1 MQITHLHRWDV
12 TPAEAI
18 EIQNELRARVAT
30 TPIPGAPLL
39 VAGVDVG
46 VNDDRARAAVVVLR
60 YPELT
65 LVETSVVEMAV
76 TFPYVPGLLAFRECP
91 VVLCAFEKLT
101 SVPDLVIVDGQGL
114 AHPRRFGLAC
124 HVGVILDLPVIGCAK
139 SRLVGTHDYP
149 GGPVGSRVNLWH
161 AGEIIGAVIRS
172 KEKANPLYV
181 SIGHKVD
188 LDTAVQYVLA
198 CCRGY
203 RLPETSR
210 LAHLAASG
218 PGAVDPTCT

>member
-1 MQITHLHRWDV
+1 MQITQLHRWDV

-18 EIQNELRARVAT
+18 EIQNELRARVAM
-30 TPIPGAPLL
+30 TPISSTPLL

-46 VNDDRARAAVVVLR
+46 VNDDRTRAAVVVLR

-65 LVETSVVEMAV
+65 VVETSVVEAAV

-91 VVLCAFEKLT
+91 TVLSAFAQLA

-124 HVGVILDLPVIGCAK
+124 HLGVILDLPTIGCAK

-149 GGPVGSRVNLWH
+149 GGPVGSRVNLWDG
-161 AGEIIGAVIRS
+161 GEIIGAVIRS
-172 KEKANPLYV
+172 KDRTNPLYI

-188 LDTAVQYVLA
+188 LETSVQYVLA

-218 PGAVDPTCT
+218 DVGRG

>member
-1 MQITHLHRWDV
+1 MHLHRWDV
-12 TPAEAI
+12 TPAEAMQ
-18 EIQNELRARVAT
+18 IQNELRARVVS
-30 TPIPGAPLL
+30 TPMPGAVQL

-46 VNDDRARAAVVVLR
+46 VQSDVARAAVVVLR

-65 LVETSVVEMAV
+65 LLETAVVEAAV
-76 TFPYVPGLLAFRECP
+76 TFPYVPGLLAFREAP
-91 VVLCAFEKLT
+91 VVLSAFEKLVHT
-101 SVPDLVIVDGQGL
+101 PDLVIVDGQGF

-124 HVGVILDLPVIGCAK
+124 HVGVILDLPTIGCAK

-149 GGPVGSRVNLWH
+149 GVPVGSRVKLWD
-161 AGEIIGAVIRS
+161 GEDVIGAVVRS
-172 KEKANPLYV
+172 KEKTSPLYV

-188 LDTAVQYVLA
+188 LDTAVEYVLA

-218 PGAVDPTCT
+218 EAGRG